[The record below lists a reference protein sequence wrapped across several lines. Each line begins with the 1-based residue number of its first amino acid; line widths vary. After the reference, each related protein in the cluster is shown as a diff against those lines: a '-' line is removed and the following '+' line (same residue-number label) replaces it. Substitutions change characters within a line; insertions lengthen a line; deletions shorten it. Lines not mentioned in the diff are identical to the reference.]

1 MQSQRKE
8 KKFGRGLTRINA
20 DQFCFLKNPR
30 LSALIRVPFFRVFF
44 IILMIGVLSLGLNGC
59 SDDRPLPERLAGDVE
74 KGLANVQTVEG
85 RLNIT
90 TGPVTLQQK
99 FWVQRPN
106 LLRTETADGPTSYKG
121 TIVVLNAKEGWLY
134 NPALRMVTLVDRS
147 KYDPTLAQEAG
158 AGSLLERIPTNILAL
173 LRANPAVN
181 EIGGEEIAGRD
192 TRHIE
197 IIVTG
202 QNKDFPAGPL
212 QLWLDKEF
220 GYPLALTMSNGLK
233 LRFTQITFNQ
243 TIDPLTFTF
252 VPPPGVLVQK
262 VNPQAQQ

>member
-1 MQSQRKE
+1 MLIDLPNPSGIKPGGVHSVRPYLALLL
-8 KKFGRGLTRINA
+8 FLAVLAFSLLLTS
-20 DQFCFLKNPR
+20 C
-30 LSALIRVPFFRVFF
+30 
-44 IILMIGVLSLGLNGC
+44 G
-59 SDDRPLPERLAGDVE
+59 DDRPLPERLAADVE

-85 RLNIT
+85 RLNIS

-106 LLRTETADGPTSYKG
+106 LLRTETEDGPSSYKG

-147 KYDPTLAQEAG
+147 KYDPTLAAEAG
-158 AGSLLERIPTNILAL
+158 TGSMLERIPTNILAL
-173 LRANPAVN
+173 LRAKPAVN

-192 TRHIE
+192 TRHLE
-197 IIVTG
+197 IVISV

-212 QLWLDKEF
+212 QLWLDKEY
-220 GYPLALTMSNGLK
+220 GYPIALTMSNGLQI
-233 LRFTQITFNQ
+233 RFTLINFNK

-262 VNPQAQQ
+262 VNPQIQQ

>member
-1 MQSQRKE
+1 MRIDKSNPPNQNPVGAHGVRPDVIPN
-8 KKFGRGLTRINA
+8 GRTPCAPTLIV
-20 DQFCFLKNPR
+20 FLFV
-30 LSALIRVPFFRVFF
+30 L
-44 IILMIGVLSLGLNGC
+44 LMSLGLNGC
-59 SDDRPLPERLAGDVE
+59 SDDRPLPERLATEVE

-106 LLRTETADGPTSYKG
+106 LLRTETADGPASYKG

-147 KYDPTLAQEAG
+147 KYDPTLAQAAG
-158 AGSLLERIPTNILAL
+158 AGSLLERIPTNMLAL
-173 LRANPAVN
+173 LRSNPAVN

-220 GYPLALTMSNGLK
+220 GYPLALTLSNGLK
-233 LRFTQITFNQ
+233 LRFTMINFNQ

-262 VNPQAQQ
+262 VNPQVQQ